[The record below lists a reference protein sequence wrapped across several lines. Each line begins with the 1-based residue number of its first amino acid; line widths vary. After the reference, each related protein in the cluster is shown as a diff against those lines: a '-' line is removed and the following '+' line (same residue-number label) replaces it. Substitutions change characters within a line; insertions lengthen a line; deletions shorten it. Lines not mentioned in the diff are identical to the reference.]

1 MVCRNLYVMNS
12 NNKIILENNLKLI
25 VKSILNFLVVEN
37 RGGILSI
44 INLDLFF
51 DLLLVFKEFENFK
64 FFLVVDLLLIVLD
77 DLIVL

>member
-1 MVCRNLYVMNS
+1 MNS

-64 FFLVVDLLLIVLD
+64 FFLAVDLLLIVLD